1 MLVIVVEDV
10 VVPVVTTL
18 LDCDAMPHQGLA
30 DLLLVRVKPQ
40 LMVILD
46 QISKA
51 VQSVSR
57 EKARKDI
64 SGEKRMSTVLEIL
77 TAPSGGWLLAESYLH
92 FVHQMV

>member
-18 LDCDAMPHQGLA
+18 LDCDTMPHEGLA

-46 QISKA
+46 EISKA
-51 VQSVSR
+51 VRQ
-57 EKARKDI
+57 
-64 SGEKRMSTVLEIL
+64 
-77 TAPSGGWLLAESYLH
+77 
-92 FVHQMV
+92 

>member
-18 LDCDAMPHQGLA
+18 ALLDCDTMPHEGLA

-46 QISKA
+46 DISKA
-51 VQSVSR
+51 VRQ
-57 EKARKDI
+57 
-64 SGEKRMSTVLEIL
+64 
-77 TAPSGGWLLAESYLH
+77 
-92 FVHQMV
+92 